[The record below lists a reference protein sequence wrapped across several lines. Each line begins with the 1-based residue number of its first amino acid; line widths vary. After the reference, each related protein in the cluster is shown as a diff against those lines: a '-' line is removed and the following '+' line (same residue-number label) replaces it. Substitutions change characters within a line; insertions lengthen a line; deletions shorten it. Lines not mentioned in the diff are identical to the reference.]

1 MTRLLLTTVTLLLSA
16 CRHDLDSDRAA
27 NLREL
32 CESYCPDRIACV
44 DDGFVGG
51 DVDTCV
57 ARCTDDERFLEANA
71 CGEASFAALDCLAA
85 LECAELPAAVQAAA
99 SNDESVGC
107 RAELLEEQQLCD
119 FTPRY

>member
-1 MTRLLLTTVTLLLSA
+1 MTRLVLLTAALLLSA
-16 CRHDLDSDRAA
+16 CRQDLDSERAPM
-27 NLREL
+27 LREL
-32 CESYCPDRIACV
+32 CASYCPDRIACV

-57 ARCTDDERFLEANA
+57 ERCADDERFLEANT
-71 CGEASFAALDCLAA
+71 CGEASFAALECLAG
-85 LECAELPAAVQAAA
+85 LDCAELPAAVQAAA

-107 RAELLEEQQLCD
+107 RAELLEEQKLCD

>member
-16 CRHDLDSDRAA
+16 CRHDLDSDRAS

-32 CESYCPDRIACV
+32 CETYCPERVACV

-57 ARCTDDERFLEANA
+57 ERCADEERFLEANA

-85 LECAELPAAVQAAA
+85 LDCVELPAAVQAAA
-99 SNDESVGC
+99 SNDASVGC
-107 RAELLEEQQLCD
+107 RAELLEEQKLCD